1 MSIRVEPVDP
11 QNVTLL
17 LRWNGILREGC
28 AFGRQKA
35 WSRSDEATRLQ
46 FQNPHPTRSS
56 VLLLA
61 EIDGV
66 PVGAAEAHVHPGEP
80 ADVEIAVLDA
90 FRRRGVARALLHAV
104 RNTLRG
110 TATVMRTETYSDAGV
125 SFARSEGMRIG
136 VRESRQVVDLPLPQG
151 ILDSFPG
158 PPSNVEVISWVDACP
173 EELLDDWARLRA
185 HMSDD
190 VPMGD
195 LTRTA
200 APVDVAAVRRNEER
214 MSEQGYA
221 LVRSVGRIDGHSVGY
236 TEILLSRP
244 DPTIALQDDTFVEER
259 VRDRGIGRALK
270 VANLRRL
277 LSVPESAGSRF
288 LQTYTALTNEPMLA
302 LNRSVGFEEVDVL
315 TILEGPLG

>member
-1 MSIRVEPVDP
+1 VRIQITDVDP
-11 QNVTLL
+11 QNIDLL
-17 LRWNGILREGC
+17 LRWNGILRDGY
-28 AFGRQKA
+28 AVGRQKV

-61 EIDGV
+61 EVDGV
-66 PVGAAEAHVHPGEP
+66 EVGAAEAHVHPGEP
-80 ADVEIAVLDA
+80 ADVEVAVADA
-90 FRRRGVARALLHAV
+90 FRRRGVARALLQAV
-104 RNTLRG
+104 RNALRS

-125 SFARSEGMRIG
+125 SFARSEGMRVG
-136 VRESRQVVDLPLPQG
+136 VRESRQVVDLPLPPG
-151 ILDSFPG
+151 TLDGLPG
-158 PPSNVEVISWVDACP
+158 APSGVEVISWVGACP
-173 EELLDDWARLRA
+173 EELLDGWARLRA

-200 APVDVAAVRRNEER
+200 APADITAVRRNEER

-221 LVRSVGRIDGHSVGY
+221 LVRSVARVDGEPVGY

-244 DPTIALQDDTFVEER
+244 DPTIVLQDDTFVEER
-259 VRDRGIGRALK
+259 VRGHGIGRALK
-270 VANLRRL
+270 IANLRRL
-277 LSVPESAGSRF
+277 TSVPESSGSLF
-288 LQTYTALTNEPMLA
+288 LQTYTALTNAPMLA
-302 LNRSVGFEEVDVL
+302 LNRSVGFDEVDVL